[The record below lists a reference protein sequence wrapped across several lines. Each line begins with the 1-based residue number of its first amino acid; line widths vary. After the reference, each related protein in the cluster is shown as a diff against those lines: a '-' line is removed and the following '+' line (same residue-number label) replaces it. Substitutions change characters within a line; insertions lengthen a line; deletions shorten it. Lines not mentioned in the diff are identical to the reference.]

1 MRVDAAA
8 LGAEGAHDSDI
19 KDSPA
24 LVCSG
29 PALHLHKTFHYHH
42 YHHQDDSHIEDSTSQ
57 LWYLANYSTTQSHLC
72 TRQCTFEALV
82 IDWNILRPP
91 VEAAQGTFLL
101 FLLQSTLVQ
110 TSLYETAY
118 LPWDISSAQAAAAT
132 WLEKCPPRLVHLV
145 HCGAY

>member
-1 MRVDAAA
+1 MQVVAAA

-57 LWYLANYSTTQSHLC
+57 LWYLANYSTV
-72 TRQCTFEALV
+72 EALV
-82 IDWNILRPP
+82 IDWNILRP
-91 VEAAQGTFLL
+91 L
-101 FLLQSTLVQ
+101 FSPIHTTEYSSTD
-110 TSLYETAY
+110 EF
-118 LPWDISSAQAAAAT
+118 
-132 WLEKCPPRLVHLV
+132 
-145 HCGAY
+145 